1 MYNNLYCVIV
11 WIERMRTFL
20 QQIAVGMKGLV
31 RQVLATA
38 VIFCCAFS
46 AADSAAASG
55 ITSMRIGQGV
65 GSVRIVFDADRKF
78 DYKVFLLNEPKRLV
92 IDTFD
97 VKVSPEIEK
106 YVDKN
111 NLVTKTR
118 LGSVGTDGI
127 RIVFDLQKPAIVK
140 KAFMLAPQSNF
151 GWRFVID
158 VSIASEREF
167 SSKVG
172 SKYALSNEN
181 SFAGSYS
188 SSSSKSSSKAKT
200 VNKKKIIVLDPGHG
214 GKDPGAIGYSGVYEK
229 NITLAMAKELKVI
242 LEKEGYKVHLTRSTD
257 IFIPLRDRV
266 KIARKY
272 NADLFMSIHADS
284 AVNRSAK
291 GLSVYTLSETASD
304 KEAAALAEREN
315 KADVV
320 AGLNLLEHS
329 KEVSDILINLA
340 QRETMNRSSE
350 FASFMVQEMRKS
362 VKLRDNT
369 HRFAGFAVLK
379 APDVPSVLLEMGYLS
394 NRTEERL
401 LKQKDYRRKLAVST
415 SKAVENILTT
425 CSMLPSSEDGDC
437 KCRYFSE

>member
-1 MYNNLYCVIV
+1 MFIYNNLYCVIV

-20 QQIAVGMKGLV
+20 QQMAVGMKGLV

-118 LGSVGTDGI
+118 LGSVGADGI

-415 SKAVENILTT
+415 SKAVE
-425 CSMLPSSEDGDC
+425 
-437 KCRYFSE
+437 KYFDNMQHASVF

>member
-1 MYNNLYCVIV
+1 MFIYNNLYCVIV

-20 QQIAVGMKGLV
+20 QQMAVGMKGLV

-415 SKAVENILTT
+415 SKAVE
-425 CSMLPSSEDGDC
+425 
-437 KCRYFSE
+437 KYFDNMQHASVF

>member
-1 MYNNLYCVIV
+1 
-11 WIERMRTFL
+11 MRTFL

-46 AADSAAASG
+46 AADSAAASR

-118 LGSVGTDGI
+118 LGSVGADGI

-415 SKAVENILTT
+415 SKAVE
-425 CSMLPSSEDGDC
+425 
-437 KCRYFSE
+437 KYFDNMQHASVF

>member
-1 MYNNLYCVIV
+1 
-11 WIERMRTFL
+11 MRTFL

-46 AADSAAASG
+46 AADSVAASG

-315 KADVV
+315 KADVIG
-320 AGLNLLEHS
+320 GLNLVEHS

-340 QRETMNRSSE
+340 QRESMNRSSE
-350 FASFMVQEMRKS
+350 FATFMVQEMRKS
-362 VKLRDNT
+362 VQLVDNT

-379 APDVPSVLLEMGYLS
+379 APDIPSALLEMGYLS

-401 LKQKDYRRKLAVST
+401 LKQQSYRKKLAVST
-415 SKAVENILTT
+415 SRAVNKFFDNMQHASI
-425 CSMLPSSEDGDC
+425 
-437 KCRYFSE
+437 F

>member
-1 MYNNLYCVIV
+1 
-11 WIERMRTFL
+11 MRTFL

-31 RQVLATA
+31 KQMLATA

-415 SKAVENILTT
+415 SKAVE
-425 CSMLPSSEDGDC
+425 
-437 KCRYFSE
+437 KYFDNMQHASVF

>member
-1 MYNNLYCVIV
+1 
-11 WIERMRTFL
+11 MRTFL

-46 AADSAAASG
+46 AADSVAASG

-158 VSIASEREF
+158 VSIASER
-167 SSKVG
+167 
-172 SKYALSNEN
+172 
-181 SFAGSYS
+181 
-188 SSSSKSSSKAKT
+188 
-200 VNKKKIIVLDPGHG
+200 
-214 GKDPGAIGYSGVYEK
+214 
-229 NITLAMAKELKVI
+229 
-242 LEKEGYKVHLTRSTD
+242 
-257 IFIPLRDRV
+257 
-266 KIARKY
+266 
-272 NADLFMSIHADS
+272 
-284 AVNRSAK
+284 
-291 GLSVYTLSETASD
+291 
-304 KEAAALAEREN
+304 
-315 KADVV
+315 
-320 AGLNLLEHS
+320 
-329 KEVSDILINLA
+329 
-340 QRETMNRSSE
+340 
-350 FASFMVQEMRKS
+350 
-362 VKLRDNT
+362 
-369 HRFAGFAVLK
+369 
-379 APDVPSVLLEMGYLS
+379 
-394 NRTEERL
+394 
-401 LKQKDYRRKLAVST
+401 
-415 SKAVENILTT
+415 
-425 CSMLPSSEDGDC
+425 
-437 KCRYFSE
+437 

>member
-1 MYNNLYCVIV
+1 
-11 WIERMRTFL
+11 MRTFL

-118 LGSVGTDGI
+118 LGSVGMDGI

-415 SKAVENILTT
+415 SKAVE
-425 CSMLPSSEDGDC
+425 
-437 KCRYFSE
+437 KYFDNMQHASVF

>member
-1 MYNNLYCVIV
+1 MFIYNNLYCVIV

-38 VIFCCAFS
+38 IIFCCAFS

-415 SKAVENILTT
+415 SKAVE
-425 CSMLPSSEDGDC
+425 
-437 KCRYFSE
+437 KYFDNMQHASVF

>member
-1 MYNNLYCVIV
+1 
-11 WIERMRTFL
+11 MRTFL

-272 NADLFMSIHADS
+272 NADLVMSIPADS

-320 AGLNLLEHS
+320 AALNLLEHS

-415 SKAVENILTT
+415 SKAVE
-425 CSMLPSSEDGDC
+425 
-437 KCRYFSE
+437 KYFDNMQHASVF

>member
-1 MYNNLYCVIV
+1 
-11 WIERMRTFL
+11 MRNFL
-20 QQIAVGMKGLV
+20 QHLV
-31 RQVLATA
+31 RCFQSVAIRSLVVA
-38 VIFCCAFS
+38 VVCCSGLCAES
-46 AADSAAASG
+46 VQAAG
-55 ITSMRIGQGV
+55 ISSMRIGQGV
-65 GSVRIVFDADRKF
+65 GNIRIVFDADRKF
-78 DYKVFLLNEPKRLV
+78 DYKVFLLSEPRRLV
-92 IDTFD
+92 IDTYN
-97 VKVSPEIEK
+97 VPVSSKIEK
-106 YVDKN
+106 SIDKN

-118 LGSVGTDGI
+118 LGSVGVDGI

-140 KAFMLAPQSNF
+140 KAFMLPPQSSF

-158 VSIASEREF
+158 VAIASEREF
-167 SSKVG
+167 TSKIG
-172 SKYALSNEN
+172 SKYALSNDN
-181 SFAGSYS
+181 SFASSYS
-188 SSSSKSSSKAKT
+188 SSSSSKSASKAVA
-200 VNKKKIIVLDPGHG
+200 VNKKKIVVLDPGHG

-229 NITLAMAKELKVI
+229 NITLAMAKELKTI

-350 FASFMVQEMRKS
+350 FAAFMVQEMRKS
-362 VKLRDNT
+362 VKLTDNT

-394 NRTEERL
+394 NRVEERL
-401 LKQKDYRRKLAVST
+401 LKQKDYRRKLAVSA
-415 SKAVENILTT
+415 SKAVE
-425 CSMLPSSEDGDC
+425 
-437 KCRYFSE
+437 KYFDNMQHASVF

>member
-1 MYNNLYCVIV
+1 
-11 WIERMRTFL
+11 MRTFL

-379 APDVPSVLLEMGYLS
+379 APDVPSDLLEMGYLS

-415 SKAVENILTT
+415 SKAVE
-425 CSMLPSSEDGDC
+425 
-437 KCRYFSE
+437 KYFDNMQHASVF

>member
-1 MYNNLYCVIV
+1 
-11 WIERMRTFL
+11 MRTFL
-20 QQIAVGMKGLV
+20 QQMAVGMKGLV

-118 LGSVGTDGI
+118 LGSVGADGI

-304 KEAAALAEREN
+304 KEAAALGEREN

-415 SKAVENILTT
+415 SKAVE
-425 CSMLPSSEDGDC
+425 
-437 KCRYFSE
+437 KYFDNMQHASVF

>member
-11 WIERMRTFL
+11 WIERMQTFL

-415 SKAVENILTT
+415 SKAVE
-425 CSMLPSSEDGDC
+425 
-437 KCRYFSE
+437 KYFDNMQHASVF

>member
-1 MYNNLYCVIV
+1 MFVYNNLYCVIV

-46 AADSAAASG
+46 AADSVAASG

-415 SKAVENILTT
+415 SKAVE
-425 CSMLPSSEDGDC
+425 
-437 KCRYFSE
+437 KYFDNMQHASVF

>member
-1 MYNNLYCVIV
+1 
-11 WIERMRTFL
+11 MRTFL

-38 VIFCCAFS
+38 IIFCCAFS
-46 AADSAAASG
+46 VADSAAASG

-118 LGSVGTDGI
+118 LGSVGADGI

-415 SKAVENILTT
+415 SKAVE
-425 CSMLPSSEDGDC
+425 
-437 KCRYFSE
+437 KYFDNMQHASVF

>member
-1 MYNNLYCVIV
+1 
-11 WIERMRTFL
+11 MRTFL

-315 KADVV
+315 KSDVV

-415 SKAVENILTT
+415 SKAVE
-425 CSMLPSSEDGDC
+425 
-437 KCRYFSE
+437 KYFDNMQHASVF

>member
-1 MYNNLYCVIV
+1 
-11 WIERMRTFL
+11 MRTFL

-46 AADSAAASG
+46 AADSVATSG

-340 QRETMNRSSE
+340 QCETMNRSSE

-415 SKAVENILTT
+415 SKAVE
-425 CSMLPSSEDGDC
+425 
-437 KCRYFSE
+437 KYFDNMQHASVF

>member
-1 MYNNLYCVIV
+1 MFIYNNLYCVIV

-46 AADSAAASG
+46 VADSAAASG

-188 SSSSKSSSKAKT
+188 SSSSKSSSKAKA

-415 SKAVENILTT
+415 SKAVE
-425 CSMLPSSEDGDC
+425 
-437 KCRYFSE
+437 KYFDNMQHASVF

>member
-1 MYNNLYCVIV
+1 
-11 WIERMRTFL
+11 MRTFL

-55 ITSMRIGQGV
+55 ITSMRIGQEV

-415 SKAVENILTT
+415 SKAVE
-425 CSMLPSSEDGDC
+425 
-437 KCRYFSE
+437 KYFDNMQHASVF

>member
-1 MYNNLYCVIV
+1 MFIYNNLYCVIV

-20 QQIAVGMKGLV
+20 QQIAVGMKDLV

-415 SKAVENILTT
+415 SKAVE
-425 CSMLPSSEDGDC
+425 
-437 KCRYFSE
+437 KYFDNMQHASVF

>member
-1 MYNNLYCVIV
+1 
-11 WIERMRTFL
+11 MRTFL

-46 AADSAAASG
+46 AADSVAASG

-379 APDVPSVLLEMGYLS
+379 APDVPSVLLEMGYIS

-415 SKAVENILTT
+415 SKAVE
-425 CSMLPSSEDGDC
+425 
-437 KCRYFSE
+437 KYFDNMQHASVF

>member
-1 MYNNLYCVIV
+1 MFIYNNLYCVIV

-167 SSKVG
+167 TSKVG

-415 SKAVENILTT
+415 SKAVE
-425 CSMLPSSEDGDC
+425 
-437 KCRYFSE
+437 KYFDNMQHASVF

>member
-1 MYNNLYCVIV
+1 MFVYNNLYCVIV

-46 AADSAAASG
+46 TADSAAASG

-118 LGSVGTDGI
+118 LGSVGADGI

-415 SKAVENILTT
+415 SKAVE
-425 CSMLPSSEDGDC
+425 
-437 KCRYFSE
+437 KYFDNMQHASVF